1 MTHADC
7 EREYFTCISN
17 FYLLIRK
24 TKVSNPDADFQSSEM
39 FFLSPACFSSLPY
52 TFFLS
57 CLPGY
62 YFEIRSICA
71 IRINTQVGFSSGS
84 GTADSSLLVLV
95 LNGVLTLAVTNIYI
109 YSCTAWFQCLFGQE
123 YLDVLGRPMVLAG
136 SDAKQVQWT
145 NVYQDA
151 LVWSCC
157 ISIIIIVAVVFTEYT
172 YFAYSITNYFPRW
185 SL

>member
-7 EREYFTCISN
+7 ERNYFTCISN
-17 FYLLIRK
+17 FYLLISK
-24 TKVSNPDADFQSSEM
+24 TKVSNPDANFQSLEM
-39 FFLSPACFSSLPY
+39 LFLCPACFYALPY
-52 TFFLS
+52 NVFFLS

-84 GTADSSLLVLV
+84 GVADSSLLVLV
-95 LNGVLTLAVTNIYI
+95 LLVVLTLAVTNIYI

-151 LVWSCC
+151 LVRSCC
-157 ISIIIIVAVVFTEYT
+157 IIIIIFRS
-172 YFAYSITNYFPRW
+172 SIYRI
-185 SL
+185 